1 MYTTNGI
8 HLRQH
13 VSYGDIAENLRNS
26 GFGLKI
32 PRCKNKSHLGHSR
45 RVIWALKLKG
55 VNYEYIE
62 ENLPNNKSHLLL
74 QYNPVHKK
82 IPVLVHGGKPI
93 AESLVILVYIDETRT
108 MWEFFHKFE
117 EEQEKA
123 MNNNLEIL
131 KTIEEHGLGDK
142 KFFGGDKLG
151 LADLVFGWVPRIL
164 VPMEE
169 VAGIKFIKADTF
181 PRLHAWMK
189 NFSEEPV
196 IKDKRDKEIGY
207 GFEVKQHRVTG
218 EKRRHFSHYKS
229 SIINDVDS
237 CVGINM
243 AGFDQACVT
252 IYSPFGRGKPTLHK
266 NAWT

>member
-1 MYTTNGI
+1 MDEVK
-8 HLRQH
+8 LF
-13 VSYGDIAENLRNS
+13 
-26 GFGLKI
+26 GFWLS
-32 PRCKNKSHLGHSR
+32 PFSL

-62 ENLPNNKSHLLL
+62 ENLPNKSDLLL

-93 AESLVILVYIDETRT
+93 AESLVILEYIDEVWPENPLLPKDVHERSVDRFWAKFIDEKTRT
-108 MWEFFHKFE
+108 MWEFFHKFG

-123 MNNNLEIL
+123 VKDNLEIL

-151 LADLVFGWVPRIL
+151 LTDLVFGWALHIL
-164 VPMEE
+164 LPMEE

-196 IKDKRDKEIGY
+196 IKDNVPD
-207 GFEVKQHRVTG
+207 HNRVIDFFKT
-218 EKRRHFSHYKS
+218 RRELYKTS
-229 SIINDVDS
+229 PHHS
-237 CVGINM
+237 
-243 AGFDQACVT
+243 QAKV
-252 IYSPFGRGKPTLHK
+252 
-266 NAWT
+266 N